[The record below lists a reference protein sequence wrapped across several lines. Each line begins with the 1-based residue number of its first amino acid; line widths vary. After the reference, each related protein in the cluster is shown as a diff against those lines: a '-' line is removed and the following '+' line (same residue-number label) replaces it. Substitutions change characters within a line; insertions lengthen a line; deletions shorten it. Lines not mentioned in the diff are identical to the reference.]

1 MFSKNRKLIAIGFKL
16 YILLNLLIICKSYLM
31 YCSNCGNPI
40 QETDQFCEKCG
51 TKNSSIEKRDKIKKE
66 PEESEPKVEKEKAE
80 KGERQIND
88 YIPEELRKAVK
99 NAGDSVFA
107 LGIFSLIVTP
117 IIYILS
123 LSEEEDF
130 TSLIIIILITTIVYA
145 FFIRF
150 GNKIRKDNL
159 KDLDITLKNVSNTI
173 IYSIIVFIFFILSG
187 GWLGI
192 FGIIMLIQL
201 FKAKKLLKANI

>member
-1 MFSKNRKLIAIGFKL
+1 
-16 YILLNLLIICKSYLM
+16 M
-31 YCSNCGNPI
+31 YCSNCGNQI
-40 QETDQFCEKCG
+40 QETDKFCEKCG
-51 TKNSSIEKRDKIKKE
+51 TKTGSIQNKEKIKKE
-66 PEESEPKVEKEKAE
+66 HQESELKVEKEEAQETQK
-80 KGERQIND
+80 QIND
-88 YIPEELRKAVK
+88 YIPEALRKAVK

-123 LSEEEDF
+123 LSEEENF
-130 TSLIIIILITTIVYA
+130 TSLIIIILVTTIVYVI
-145 FFIRF
+145 FINF

-159 KDLDITLKNVSNTI
+159 EDFNITLKNVSNTL
-173 IYSIIVFIFFILSG
+173 IYSIVVFIFFILSG

>member
-1 MFSKNRKLIAIGFKL
+1 
-16 YILLNLLIICKSYLM
+16 M
-31 YCSNCGNPI
+31 YCSNCGNPV
-40 QETDQFCEKCG
+40 QETDRFCEKCG
-51 TKNSSIEKRDKIKKE
+51 TKNSSIEKKERIKKE

-80 KGERQIND
+80 KAERQISD
-88 YIPEELRKAVK
+88 YVPEELRKAVK
-99 NAGDSVFA
+99 NAGESVFA

-117 IIYILS
+117 IIYIFS
-123 LSEEEDF
+123 LSEEDDL

-145 FFIRF
+145 FLIRF

-159 KDLDITLKNVSNTI
+159 EDLDITLKNVSNTI
-173 IYSIIVFIFFILSG
+173 IYSIVVFIFFILSG